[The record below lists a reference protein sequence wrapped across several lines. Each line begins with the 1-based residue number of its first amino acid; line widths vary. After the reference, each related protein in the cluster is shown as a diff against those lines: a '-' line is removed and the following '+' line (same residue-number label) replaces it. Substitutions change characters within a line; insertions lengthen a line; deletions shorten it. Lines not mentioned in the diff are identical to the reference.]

1 MAGIGPRGSRAW
13 ILRHPAAGAGIGDNG
28 PDMSKIKNAKD
39 SKGAAAAQDA
49 KGGKSRAPVGK
60 TIALNKAARHE
71 YHLEDRFEAGL
82 ALQGWELKAIRAG
95 RLGIGESYALL
106 KGGEAYLFGAQ
117 ITPLI
122 SASTH
127 VIADDRRTRKLLLHR
142 HEIDK
147 LVGRVERDGY
157 TLIPTAMYWRG
168 NKVKLELALA
178 KGKKTHDKRATEKER
193 DWQREKQ
200 RTMRAHNRNA

>member
-1 MAGIGPRGSRAW
+1 
-13 ILRHPAAGAGIGDNG
+13 
-28 PDMSKIKNAKD
+28 MSKHEAKNNKAG
-39 SKGAAAAQDA
+39 KGSE
-49 KGGKSRAPVGK
+49 GGKSVGK

-71 YHLEDRFEAGL
+71 YHLEDRFEAGV

-95 RLGIGESYALL
+95 RLGIGESYALV
-106 KGGEAYLFGAQ
+106 KNGEIFLFGAQ

-127 VIADDRRTRKLLLHR
+127 VVADDRRTRKLLLHR
-142 HEIDK
+142 HEIDR
-147 LVGRVERDGY
+147 LVGRVEREGY
-157 TLIPTAMYWRG
+157 TLVPTAMYWRG

-200 RTMRAHNRNA
+200 RTMRAHNKNA